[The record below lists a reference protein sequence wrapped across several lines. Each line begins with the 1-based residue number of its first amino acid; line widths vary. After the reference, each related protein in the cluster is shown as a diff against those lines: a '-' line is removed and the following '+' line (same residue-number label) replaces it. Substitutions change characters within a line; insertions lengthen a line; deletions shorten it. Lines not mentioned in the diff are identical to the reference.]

1 MPSTLRRAL
10 IACGLLLPTLA
21 AAQTAA
27 PSEPAPAAPPAAAAP
42 APAPAAQPA
51 PAPAPAP
58 AAAAT
63 PAPVATPAPAAA
75 PAPAPVAAPAPAAAP
90 AAPAA
95 TAAAEKLS
103 GLAAWSAL
111 IGNSIRG
118 KSSDGDPLVEF
129 YAADGTIKQL
139 LDDELSTGKWTVR
152 GETVC
157 FEFPEDEE
165 ESCYRIEVSGPVVT
179 FLEKDGSGR
188 RFELLRGNA
197 KGL

>member
-1 MPSTLRRAL
+1 M
-10 IACGLLLPTLA
+10 
-21 AAQTAA
+21 AA
-27 PSEPAPAAPPAAAAP
+27 P
-42 APAPAAQPA
+42 
-51 PAPAPAP
+51 
-58 AAAAT
+58 T
-63 PAPVATPAPAAA
+63 
-75 PAPAPVAAPAPAAAP
+75 PAPVAAPAPAAAP

>member
-1 MPSTLRRAL
+1 MSSTLRRAL
-10 IACGLLLPTLA
+10 IVCGLLLPMIA

-27 PSEPAPAAPPAAAAP
+27 PSEPAPAAPSAAAAP
-42 APAPAAQPA
+42 S
-51 PAPAPAP
+51 P

-63 PAPVATPAPAAA
+63 QAPVATT
-75 PAPAPVAAPAPAAAP
+75 APVAAPAT
-90 AAPAA
+90 PAA
-95 TAAAEKLS
+95 TATAEKLS

-139 LDDELSTGKWTVR
+139 LDDELSTGKWIVR

-165 ESCYRIEVSGPVVT
+165 ESCYRVEVSGPVVT